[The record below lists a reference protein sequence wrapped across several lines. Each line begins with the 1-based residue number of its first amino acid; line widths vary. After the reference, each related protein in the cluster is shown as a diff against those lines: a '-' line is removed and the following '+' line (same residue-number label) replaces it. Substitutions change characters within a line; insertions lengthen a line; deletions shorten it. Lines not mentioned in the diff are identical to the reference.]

1 MTLLV
6 VALNAPQKPRVI
18 FLFTLV
24 EADKVTKAV
33 LKEEFVTQS
42 LQCFSTLN
50 LSLHPQP
57 LNL

>member
-6 VALNAPQKPRVI
+6 VALNAPQKPHAV

-24 EADKVTKAV
+24 EADKATKAV
-33 LKEEFVTQS
+33 LKEEFVTRS
-42 LQCFSTLN
+42 LQCFSTPN

-57 LNL
+57 PNL